1 MTIKDAI
8 DFINN
13 KVQID
18 VRYCTNEDID
28 KTREAFNLA
37 ISALEKRISQKLI
50 HINGYKCCPVC
61 KEEICSIGDDGCYGF
76 FCVNKDCGQALDWEK

>member
-1 MTIKDAI
+1 MTPEKALNLLNDMEFAEKYQGEEIYTDMLLTIKD
-8 DFINN
+8 
-13 KVQID
+13 
-18 VRYCTNEDID
+18 
-28 KTREAFNLA
+28 
-37 ISALEKRISQKLI
+37 ALEKRIPQKLI